1 MTLSKEKKERLLF
14 FLIKLFWPNN
24 FKKNKRTKVLSNLF
38 KTSVKDRLNDKQNKE
53 YIEPWAFIRVSNEIK
68 TLETSLKSI
77 VPTFKKGV
85 IGYNNC
91 TDGSEEV
98 ILSFCKNN
106 PGFIPFKYTYNVRPP
121 KTGKEIIN
129 FPYEESLAAYYNKV
143 LEFIPKGEWFMKIDV
158 DHFYFQDIL
167 KHSFSLP
174 KSKHDIVIYSRLELV
189 RMGNDIRVYGYIRPG
204 DQWLIFNENVHFE
217 NKIDIKN
224 NIYCETIIYPKKIA
238 KIRPECSNIHF
249 PLEKNRRKITQEE
262 FNSLE
267 KLEHFIEHAPTEELS
282 PEVLNI
288 NNIYSIFNEF
298 DKH

>member
-85 IGYNNC
+85 IGYNDC

-129 FPYEESLAAYYNKV
+129 FPYEESLAGYYNKV

-224 NIYCETIIYPKKIA
+224 NIYCETIIYPKKFA

-267 KLEHFIEHAPTEELS
+267 KLENFIEHAPTEELS